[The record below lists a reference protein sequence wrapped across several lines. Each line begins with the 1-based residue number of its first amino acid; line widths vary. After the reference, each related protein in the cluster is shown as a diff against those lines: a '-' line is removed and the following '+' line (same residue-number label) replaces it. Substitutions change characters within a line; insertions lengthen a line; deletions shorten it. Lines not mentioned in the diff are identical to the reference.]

1 MKNNTVNSIKKRLSN
16 KILYFFFIIF
26 FSITIMIFFILFAI
40 TQSLEKQNEVNLQ
53 EHFSSLVNE
62 IENYHQITSMFASD
76 IFTADLTLKDLKILQ
91 GTSIEEYFLLKN
103 ELYMSQE
110 NSQYNGVSNL
120 AKKYFETNRSL
131 SEIIFF
137 NQESNSVVHIKNN
150 LKIDRY
156 DNLDDTLKKTKEYSQ
171 YIVTNRTIYN
181 PENLTYLTSIYLVF
195 NFKPIYDQYNSR
207 IQRDNGK
214 LIISNNENINITK
227 NPKNLF
233 HYKNEGYNFSL
244 IKIYRSVFTEF
255 YKYYLFFFISSIF
268 SALVISILIYKKI
281 NVIQD
286 RLDLMLQN
294 MKNIQ
299 KGDFSKTFFEP
310 AYLNKNDEL
319 SLLNKEIEALRLAFH
334 YNMNQVLQSEKRVRL
349 YELKTIRS
357 QINPHF
363 LYNTLEVIRMRALLN
378 GDTEVSDLI
387 FNTSMIY
394 RTMVK
399 LEEDITLKEEIE
411 FCDSY
416 LNLFSIRFE
425 NKLFYDIDLPSGLEN
440 KRIEKFSIQPI
451 IENYIHHGIDLN
463 RQNNFIEIYVYTK
476 NKQLIVEAKNN
487 GFKVPDERLDY
498 LKELF
503 NSSKDNLIELKD
515 EELTGLIGVHYRLR
529 HRFGNQYGVSIENE
543 DELVCIQ
550 LKMPLRGE

>member
-1 MKNNTVNSIKKRLSN
+1 MV
-16 KILYFFFIIF
+16 
-26 FSITIMIFFILFAI
+26 FFILFAI

-53 EHFSSLVNE
+53 ENFSSLTNE

-76 IFTADLTLKDLKILQ
+76 IFTTDLTLKDLKILQ

-110 NSQYNGVSNL
+110 NSQYNGVNNL

-131 SEIIFF
+131 VEIIFF
-137 NQESNSVVHIKNN
+137 NQESNSVIHIKNN

-156 DNLDDTLKKTKEYSQ
+156 NNLDDTLKRTDDSSE
-171 YIVTNRTIYN
+171 YIVTNRTIYD
-181 PENLTYLTSIYLVF
+181 PENLTYLTSIYLIF
-195 NFKPIYDQYNSR
+195 NFKPIYDQYASR
-207 IQRDNGK
+207 IKRDNGH
-214 LIISNNENINITK
+214 LNISKDRNK
-227 NPKNLF
+227 NSNKNQKPLF
-233 HYKNEGYNFSL
+233 QYKNEGYEFSIL
-244 IKIYRSVFTEF
+244 KIYSSVFTEF
-255 YKYYLFFFISSIF
+255 YKYYLCFFIISIL
-268 SALVISILIYKKI
+268 SALIIGVLIYKKI
-281 NVIQD
+281 KIIQD
-286 RLDLMLQN
+286 RLDLLLQN

-299 KGDFSKTFFEP
+299 NGDFSKTFFEP

-319 SLLNKEIEALRLAFH
+319 SLLNKEIETLRLAFH

-378 GDTEVSDLI
+378 GDTEVSNLI

-394 RTMVK
+394 RTMIK
-399 LEEDITLKEEIE
+399 LEEDITLNEELE

-425 NKLFYDIDLPSGLEN
+425 NKLFYDIDLPKELKNN
-440 KRIEKFSIQPI
+440 KIEKFSIQPI
-451 IENYIHHGIDLN
+451 IENYIHHGLDLKH
-463 RQNNFIEIYVYTK
+463 QNNFIEIYVYAK
-476 NKQLIVEAKNN
+476 NQQLIVEAKNN
-487 GFKVPDERLDY
+487 GFKIPAKRLEY

-503 NSSKDNLIELKD
+503 EFSKDKLVELKD

-529 HRFGNQYGVSIENE
+529 YRFGNQYGVSIKNE
-543 DELVCIQ
+543 DELVCVQ